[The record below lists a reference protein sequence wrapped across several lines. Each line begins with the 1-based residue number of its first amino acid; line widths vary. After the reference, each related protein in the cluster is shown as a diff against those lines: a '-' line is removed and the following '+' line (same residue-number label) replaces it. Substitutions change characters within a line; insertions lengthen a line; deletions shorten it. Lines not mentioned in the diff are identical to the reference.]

1 MNAVQLAELEA
12 SKIQLKEHQTEI
24 AHLNSLLQEEA
35 RNKQLLESQNSQ
47 LQQELQNA
55 LDGNKQLV
63 LNIEQLNATLL
74 KIETV
79 KNEEIAEHKANFM
92 QSEQVAIQE
101 RVTF

>member
-12 SKIQLKEHQTEI
+12 SKIQLKEHQNEI
-24 AHLNSLLQEEA
+24 AHLHSLLEEEA
-35 RNKQLLESQNSQ
+35 RNKQLLENHNAQ
-47 LQQELQNA
+47 LQQELQSA

-79 KNEEIAEHKANFM
+79 KNEEITEHKANLM